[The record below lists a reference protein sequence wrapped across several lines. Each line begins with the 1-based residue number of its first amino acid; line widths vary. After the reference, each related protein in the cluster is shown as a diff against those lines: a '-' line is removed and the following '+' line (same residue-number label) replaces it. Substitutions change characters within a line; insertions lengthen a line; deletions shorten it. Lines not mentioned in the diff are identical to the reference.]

1 MGRQQCSQ
9 PPGPPQLWS
18 ITQGTLWVWEVWLSG
33 ASGLTGRNMP
43 PWADPLSALCPPSMR
58 QPPEPG
64 SCTCRPGFAFPAH
77 PWLTD
82 NCGSTIIP

>member
-43 PWADPLSALCPPSMR
+43 LWAAPLVGPVPPQHEAAPSAGKPYMPPRLCI
-58 QPPEPG
+58 PG
-64 SCTCRPGFAFPAH
+64 TSLANG
-77 PWLTD
+77 
-82 NCGSTIIP
+82 